1 MTVAHMWFDN
11 QIHEADTTEDQSG
24 ATFDKRS
31 PTWAALARIAGLCNR
46 AVFKPG
52 QENVSISKRDTAG
65 DASES
70 ALLKC
75 IQLSCGSV
83 KRMRDRNPKVTEIP
97 FNSTNKYQVLGEL
110 GALGDKLVNERL
122 ISMAYGQIGMI
133 RALGGFFTYFVI
145 QSHGSDSNPMALTP
159 IPTLIPWL

>member
-1 MTVAHMWFDN
+1 DPSVMAWGGPYQPGGALHAPDR
-11 QIHEADTTEDQSG
+11 APRAPPG

-52 QENVSISKRDTAG
+52 QENISISKRDTAG

-97 FNSTNKYQVLGEL
+97 FNSTNKYQ
-110 GALGDKLVNERL
+110 
-122 ISMAYGQIGMI
+122 
-133 RALGGFFTYFVI
+133 
-145 QSHGSDSNPMALTP
+145 
-159 IPTLIPWL
+159 

>member
-1 MTVAHMWFDN
+1 IYQVPEWRLVFLVKNFPISQVPEWRLVFLVKNFPIYQVPEWRLVFLVKNFPCPLSPGATFDKRSPTWVALGTPMG
-11 QIHEADTTEDQSG
+11 ATEMFS

-75 IQLSCGSV
+75 IELSCGSV
-83 KRMRDRNPKVTEIP
+83 RRMRERNPKVTEIP
-97 FNSTNKYQVLGEL
+97 FNSTNKYQ
-110 GALGDKLVNERL
+110 
-122 ISMAYGQIGMI
+122 
-133 RALGGFFTYFVI
+133 
-145 QSHGSDSNPMALTP
+145 
-159 IPTLIPWL
+159 